1 MSINYLKKST
11 NPLAIVAEVELNYL
25 SQVKAADRLK
35 ITSSRHAYEA
45 FLQVYDLNK
54 IEHREFFYVMYL
66 NRANK
71 VLGIMK
77 LSEGGLTA
85 TVADIRFICQ
95 GALLANAALMIVCH
109 NHPSGNLNPS
119 EADKQLTNRIKNA
132 GELLDIKL
140 TDHLILVPH
149 GGYYSFA
156 DEGTL

>member
-1 MSINYLKKST
+1 MSINYFQKT
-11 NPLAIVAEVELNYL
+11 PNPLAIVAEVELNYL
-25 SQVKAADRLK
+25 SKVKPVDRIK
-35 ITSSRHAYEA
+35 VTSSRQAYEA

-95 GALLANAALMIVCH
+95 GALLANAASMIVCH
-109 NHPSGNLNPS
+109 NHPSGNLAPS

-132 GELLDIKL
+132 GDILDIKL

-156 DEGTL
+156 DEGQI